1 MSISTVSQRA
11 RNRDIRLL
19 SSLAPCSMPRPM
31 PMAMAKHQVV
41 SRGSVSSCPGVW
53 VSSSQREKPKEVE
66 EDFPPRG
73 VFVQQRVV
81 FFGWGGEPRPRQIKK
96 VTDEKRTKKKH
107 SEPHISQKEMIFI
120 AC

>member
-81 FFGWGGEPRPRQIKK
+81 FFGWGGGAKTTTNKK
-96 VTDEKRTKKKH
+96 SDRREEDKKKALRT
-107 SEPHISQKEMIFI
+107 PH
-120 AC
+120 